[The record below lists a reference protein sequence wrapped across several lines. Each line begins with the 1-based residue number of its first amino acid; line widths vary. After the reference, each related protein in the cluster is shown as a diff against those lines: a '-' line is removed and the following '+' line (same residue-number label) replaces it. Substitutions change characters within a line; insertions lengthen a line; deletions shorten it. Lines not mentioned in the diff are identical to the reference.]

1 MTAGAG
7 LALKVFQSAVRRWP
21 TPSRRSGSA
30 PAAPAALRIGD
41 NQAPQAVH
49 PEAVRIVDLPNFHHH
64 IGEGLAIGNP
74 VQRVL
79 FQRQRV
85 IVAITQGKP
94 RCVLGGI
101 GPKAFWWL
109 TPCMAN
115 AASLAQSSV

>member
-30 PAAPAALRIGD
+30 PAAPVALRIGD

-49 PEAVRIVDLPNFHHH
+49 PEAVRIVGLPNLHHH

-74 VQRVL
+74 VQRIL
-79 FQRQRV
+79 FQSQRM
-85 IVAITQGKP
+85 IVAIAQGKT
-94 RCVLGGI
+94 RRVLAGI
-101 GPKAFWWL
+101 GPRAF
-109 TPCMAN
+109 
-115 AASLAQSSV
+115 

>member
-7 LALKVFQSAVRRWP
+7 LALKVFKALFGAGPLRRVARDQRQQLRLP
-21 TPSRRSGSA
+21 
-30 PAAPAALRIGD
+30 LRIGD

>member
-21 TPSRRSGSA
+21 TRRVA
-30 PAAPAALRIGD
+30 QDQRQQLRLPLRIGD

-79 FQRQRV
+79 FQRQR
-85 IVAITQGKP
+85 
-94 RCVLGGI
+94 
-101 GPKAFWWL
+101 
-109 TPCMAN
+109 
-115 AASLAQSSV
+115 